1 MRDYYIY
8 IYYRLDTNEPF
19 YIGKG
24 RKGRWKRLNRENT
37 HFNNIVNKHDVAVE
51 IIKYNLTEEEAFYW
65 EEEIIRILV
74 FEYGYSI
81 EIINNRSID
90 ESQYHLVNATWGG
103 DGTKGMNP
111 FENKTHDEMKIIK
124 EKMSKSHSGE
134 KHYMYGNGY
143 KIKGDK
149 NPFYGKHH
157 SDKTK
162 NKLSEINKGKGT
174 KKVINVETEEVFNSA
189 EEASKK
195 YNIKYPHNIRDACKE
210 NTKEKSA
217 GGYHWM
223 YYDEWIKLNDKEKE
237 SIKNKKINNKQSVT
251 NLDTGEIFT
260 SITEASKKYNINR
273 IGISDCCRGKSKT
286 AGGYRW
292 SYYND

>member
-111 FENKTHDEMKIIK
+111 FENKTHAEMEIIK

-134 KHYMYGNGY
+134 KNYMYGNGY

-162 NKLSEINKGKGT
+162 NKLSKINKGKGSM
-174 KKVINVETEEVFNSA
+174 KVINIDTGEIFNSLKDA
-189 EEASKK
+189 TKK
-195 YNIKYPHNIRDACKE
+195 YNINSPTVISDCCKGKYKSVYGYKWMFLEDWNNLTNEEKINKK
-210 NTKEKSA
+210 KEKI
-217 GGYHWM
+217 G
-223 YYDEWIKLNDKEKE
+223 
-237 SIKNKKINNKQSVT
+237 KQRSVI
-251 NLDTGEIFT
+251 NLDTGEIFH
-260 SITEASKKYNINR
+260 SILEASDKYNINKKS
-273 IGISDCCRGKSKT
+273 ISNNCRGKSKT

>member
-24 RKGRWKRLNRENT
+24 RKSRWKRLNRENT
-37 HFNNIVNKHDVAVE
+37 HFNNIVNKYDVAVE

-124 EKMSKSHSGE
+124 EKMSKSNSGE

-162 NKLSEINKGKGT
+162 NKLSEINKGKGSI
-174 KKVINVETEEVFNSA
+174 KVINIDTGEIFNSLKDA
-189 EEASKK
+189 TKK
-195 YNIKYPHNIRDACKE
+195 YNISSPTAISDCCKGKYKSVYGYKWMFLEDWNNLTNEEKVNKR
-210 NTKEKSA
+210 KEKI
-217 GGYHWM
+217 G
-223 YYDEWIKLNDKEKE
+223 
-237 SIKNKKINNKQSVT
+237 KQRSVI
-251 NLDTGEIFT
+251 NLDTGEIFH
-260 SITEASKKYNINR
+260 SILEASNKYNINKDS
-273 IGISDCCRGKSKT
+273 ISNNCRGKSKT

>member
-1 MRDYYIY
+1 MRDYYVY

-24 RKGRWKRLNRENT
+24 RKSRWKRLNRENT
-37 HFNNIVNKHDVAVE
+37 HFNNIVNKYDVAVE

-111 FENKTHDEMKIIK
+111 YRNKTLDELNYIK
-124 EKMSKSHSGE
+124 CKMSKSRSGE
-134 KHYMYGNGY
+134 KNHMYGKGY
-143 KIKGDK
+143 KVSGCK

-162 NKLSEINKGKGT
+162 NKISEINKGKGSI
-174 KKVINVETEEVFNSA
+174 KVINIDTGEIFNSLKDA
-189 EEASKK
+189 TKK
-195 YNIKYPHNIRDACKE
+195 YNISSPTVISDCCKGKYKSVYGYKWMFLEDWNNLTNEEKINKK
-210 NTKEKSA
+210 KEKI
-217 GGYHWM
+217 G
-223 YYDEWIKLNDKEKE
+223 KQ
-237 SIKNKKINNKQSVT
+237 QSVI
-251 NLDTGEIFT
+251 NLDTGEIFH
-260 SITEASKKYNINR
+260 SILEASDKYNINKKS
-273 IGISDCCRGKSKT
+273 ISNNCRGKSKT